1 MATADPGR
9 EREDADGESSE
20 EADGKKIVT
29 TVSRQKQPVYL
40 SLFLYSHITQ
50 P

>member
-29 TVSRQKQPVYL
+29 TVSRKNSQYVLAYYIIPI
-40 SLFLYSHITQ
+40 IT
-50 P
+50 